1 MTKDEAR
8 EILQKLSNGVLT
20 FMEAEAIDCAIRAL
34 GETIK
39 PYHEHGNSVASDRTE
54 PGESG
59 QSAEDVESIFYKL
72 CDIARRDGASIE
84 YLTKPNAIEA
94 MRLHASQVCADK
106 EQEID
111 RINESLTVMVNR
123 NAELEKELEYAKI
136 R

>member
-1 MTKDEAR
+1 MITAGSFVR
-8 EILQKLSNGVLT
+8 
-20 FMEAEAIDCAIRAL
+20 AIDRIEQIVSERL
-34 GETIK
+34 TIK